1 MSVEQDQNPFAAPAV
16 QDNAT
21 NSLRASD
28 SLKPRFAWFCMF
40 VINLPIPVFL
50 GFGVT
55 SEAGRIGMLLG
66 IAAVYLCGFWS
77 CNVMPRIM
85 YRLNIGSSLVAVSQF
100 FPMLQTIV
108 GVKAVGISSAVFGG
122 AQRTSGHLTGIA
134 EITSATILTGIG
146 LIIPS
151 LAMGTVIVA
160 VFRLDRNSDRI

>member
-21 NSLRASD
+21 NSMRASD
-28 SLKPRFAWFCMF
+28 SLKPHFAWLCML
-40 VINLPIPVFL
+40 VINLPIPLIF
-50 GFGVT
+50 GFVA

-66 IAAVYLCGFWS
+66 IAAVYLCGFLC

-100 FPMLQTIV
+100 LPMLQTIV
-108 GVKAVGISSAVFGG
+108 GVEAVGISRAVFGG
-122 AQRTSGHLTGIA
+122 AQSTSGDMTGIA
-134 EITSATILTGIG
+134 EITCATILTGIG

-151 LAMGTVIVA
+151 VVIGIIIVA
-160 VFRLDRNSDRI
+160 VLGLDRNSDRI

>member
-1 MSVEQDQNPFAAPAV
+1 
-16 QDNAT
+16 
-21 NSLRASD
+21 
-28 SLKPRFAWFCMF
+28 MF
-40 VINLPIPVFL
+40 VVNLPIPLIF
-50 GFGVT
+50 GFDVT
-55 SEAGRIGMLLG
+55 DESRWIGMLFG
-66 IAAVYLCGFWS
+66 IAAVYLCGFWG

-100 FPMLQTIV
+100 FPILHIIV
-108 GVKAVGISSAVFGG
+108 GSMAVDVSKPLFGE
-122 AQRTSGHLTGIA
+122 AQRTSGDMTGIA